1 MNRLILAGARRGERV
16 GALARLAGSPTLD
29 SDTSRQ
35 ERLNRLFA
43 EREEAMQRSDEDAL
57 AFTAHRI
64 DQLVDEARA
73 ARRSAES
80 DQGEQPGFDGGVQ
93 RRPRSPVRGATP
105 TATEL
110 MRQALVQSSVE
121 RAAIPPE
128 LRASNLKL

>member
-1 MNRLILAGARRGERV
+1 MNRMILAGARRGERV
-16 GALARLAGSPTLD
+16 GALARLVGSPTLD

-43 EREEAMQRSDEDAL
+43 EREEAMQRGDEDAL
-57 AFTAHRI
+57 AFTEHRI

-80 DQGEQPGFDGGVQ
+80 DQAEQPGFDGGVQ
-93 RRPRSPVRGATP
+93 RRPRPPVGGAMP

-121 RAAIPPE
+121 RAAISPE